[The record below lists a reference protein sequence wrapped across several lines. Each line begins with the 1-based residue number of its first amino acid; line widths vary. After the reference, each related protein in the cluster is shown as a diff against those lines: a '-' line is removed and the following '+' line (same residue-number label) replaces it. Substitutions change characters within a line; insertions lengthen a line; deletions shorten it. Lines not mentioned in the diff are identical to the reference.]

1 MNKLRQKYIS
11 YEYIRGDLNVS
22 STRSMVIDEAPPGVA
37 LWGPCQARDDE
48 DTYERRV
55 DRMIDIKEAG
65 RPNECKVSGRADKA
79 YSFDS
84 HRLPPR

>member
-11 YEYIRGDLNVS
+11 YEFIRGDLNVS
-22 STRSMVIDEAPPGVA
+22 STRSMVIDEAPPGCSF
-37 LWGPCQARDDE
+37 WGPSPARDDE

-55 DRMIDIKEAG
+55 DRMIDIREG
-65 RPNECKVSGRADKA
+65 NRPNERKIAGRADKA

-84 HRLPPR
+84 HRLSPC